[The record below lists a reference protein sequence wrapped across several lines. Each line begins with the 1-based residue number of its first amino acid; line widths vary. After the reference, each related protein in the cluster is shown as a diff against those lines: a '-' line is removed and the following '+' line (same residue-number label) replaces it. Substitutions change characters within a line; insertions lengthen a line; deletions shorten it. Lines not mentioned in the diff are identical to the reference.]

1 MLGENLITNS
11 KTVKWHFVQ
20 ARKNLDDLDNKV
32 DIWEHQQLKEE
43 VWDLQR
49 ELDKL
54 REEFEKFKELLTGD
68 GK

>member
-1 MLGENLITNS
+1 M
-11 KTVKWHFVQ
+11 KWHFVQ

-32 DIWEHQQLKEE
+32 DIWEHQNLQEE
-43 VWDLQR
+43 VWELRR

-54 REEFEKFKELLTGD
+54 REEFNQFKELLTGD

>member
-1 MLGENLITNS
+1 
-11 KTVKWHFVQ
+11 VKWHFVQ

-32 DIWEHQQLKEE
+32 DYWEHQQLKEE
-43 VWDLQR
+43 VWELQR

-54 REEFEKFKELLTGD
+54 REEFKQFKEMFTGD